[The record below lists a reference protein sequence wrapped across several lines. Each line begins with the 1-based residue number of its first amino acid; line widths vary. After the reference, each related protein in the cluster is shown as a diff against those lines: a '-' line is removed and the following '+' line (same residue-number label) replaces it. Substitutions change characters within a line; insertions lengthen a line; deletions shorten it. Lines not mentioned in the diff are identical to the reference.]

1 MNNTTELDFST
12 DVLEKLL
19 FRQML
24 TDKIYMNILSTKFDK
39 RWIKTEHLGKVMQLC
54 IIFFKKYNFIPDIK
68 IVKALVK
75 KYAESNKGA
84 NLTELN
90 AVIDGSWNLNLEIP
104 REILS
109 NNLKNFIR
117 KQALYTT
124 IIDNVDELEKNSENV
139 LDNCIAGFDAIN
151 KLTFQDQD
159 LGMNYFS
166 QPDMDKHIAFLT
178 KSDARIPFCWPAMDT
193 YTYGGSYKD
202 GRMLGA
208 FMGQPGL
215 GKSAFLSNLTVN
227 FLKQNKKVVVISLEM
242 SQDVYAQRFDAHIS
256 GHNINKLKDE
266 VEEAFSKIKGFAQ
279 EHPDAAL
286 YIKEYPPKSIR
297 SIDIEMYL
305 ENLILNG
312 FKFDA
317 VIVDY
322 LNLVLPNKSA
332 DNMYRDVLTVSE
344 NLRAL
349 SYKFSC
355 PFWTATQT
363 NTEGIN
369 NENVDMQNVSESRGI
384 VHTLDFLGALFQ
396 TPDDREEG
404 IINCKLLKNRLGG
417 VIYKTVSFKL
427 DPENL
432 VLSDITYDTDREDL
446 NFTPEAD
453 NILRNL
459 KHLNQEQE
467 EDLDSI

>member
-1 MNNTTELDFST
+1 
-12 DVLEKLL
+12 
-19 FRQML
+19 ML
-24 TDKIYMNILSTKFDK
+24 TDKVYMNILSTKFDK
-39 RWIKTEHLGKVMQLC
+39 RWIKTEHLGKIMQLC
-54 IIFFKKYNFIPDIK
+54 IVFFKKYNFIPDIK
-68 IVKALVK
+68 IVKALAQ
-75 KYAESNKGA
+75 KYVETNKSG

-90 AVIDGSWNLNLEIP
+90 SVIDSSWNLNLEVP
-104 REILS
+104 KEILA

-117 KQALYTT
+117 KQALWTT
-124 IIDNVDELEKNSENV
+124 IIDNVDELERNSENV
-139 LDNCIAGFDAIN
+139 LDNCISEFDSIN

-166 QPDMDKHIAFLT
+166 QHDMDKHIAFLT
-178 KSDARIPFCWPAMDT
+178 KPNARIPFGWESMDA

-215 GKSAFLSNLTVN
+215 GKSAFLSNLAVN

-256 GHNINKLKDE
+256 KHNINKLKDE
-266 VEEAFSKIKGFAQ
+266 VDEAFSKIKTFAE
-279 EHPDAAL
+279 EHPDSAL
-286 YIKEYPPKSIR
+286 YIKEYPPKSVR

-312 FKFDA
+312 FKFDV

-322 LNLVLPNKSA
+322 LNLVLPNKSV
-332 DNMYRDVLTVSE
+332 DSMYRDVLTVSE

-349 SYKFSC
+349 SYKFCC

-369 NENVDMQNVSESRGI
+369 NENVDMQNVSESRGV

-417 VIYKTVSFKL
+417 VIYKTCSFKL

-432 VLSDITYDTDREDL
+432 VLSDVSYDPGKEDL

-453 NILRNL
+453 NILKNL
-459 KHLNQEQE
+459 KHLKQDSGSE
-467 EDLDSI
+467 LDEI

>member
-1 MNNTTELDFST
+1 MELDFST
-12 DVLEKLL
+12 DVIEKLL
-19 FRQML
+19 FRQLL
-24 TDKIYMNILSTKFDK
+24 TDKVYMNILSTKFDK
-39 RWIKTEHLGKVMQLC
+39 RWIKTEHLGKIMQLC
-54 IIFFKKYNFIPDIK
+54 IVFYKKYEMVPDVK
-68 IVKALVK
+68 IVKALAK
-75 KYAESNKGA
+75 KYAETDKSVD
-84 NLTELN
+84 LSEMN
-90 AVIDGSWNLNLEIP
+90 AVIDASWNFSMEVPKEVLTE
-104 REILS
+104 
-109 NNLKNFIR
+109 NLKNFIR
-117 KQALYTT
+117 KQALWTT
-124 IIDNVDELEKNSENV
+124 ILDNVDALEKNSEKV
-139 LDNCIAGFDAIN
+139 LDNCISGFDSIN

-166 QPDMDKHIAFLT
+166 EADLTKHIEYIT
-178 KSDARIPFCWPAMDT
+178 KPDARIPFGWESLDS
-193 YTYGGSYKD
+193 YTYGGSLKD

-266 VEEAFSKIKGFAQ
+266 VPEAFAKVREFAKQ
-279 EHPDAAL
+279 YPESAL
-286 YIKEYPPKSIR
+286 YIKEYPPKSIK
-297 SIDIEMYL
+297 SKDIEIYL

-312 FKFDA
+312 FKFDVV
-317 VIVDY
+317 VIDY

-349 SYKFSC
+349 SYKFAC
-355 PFWTATQT
+355 PIWTATQT

-369 NENVDMQNVSESRGI
+369 NENVDMQNVSESRGV
-384 VHTLDFLGALFQ
+384 VHTLDFLGALYQ
-396 TPDDREEG
+396 TPDDRENG

-417 VIYKTVSFKL
+417 FVNKVCSFKL
-427 DPENL
+427 NPENL
-432 VLSDITYDTDREDL
+432 TLSDVSYDPDREDL
-446 NFTPEAD
+446 NFSPEAD
-453 NILRNL
+453 NILQNL
-459 KHLNQEQE
+459 KHLNQESE

>member
-1 MNNTTELDFST
+1 MELDFST
-12 DVLEKLL
+12 DVIEKLL

-24 TDKIYMNILSTKFDK
+24 TDKVYMNILSSAFDK
-39 RWIKTEHLGKVMQLC
+39 RWIKTDYLGKIMQLC
-54 IIFFKKYNFIPDIK
+54 IVFFKKYNTVPDVK
-68 IVKALVK
+68 IAKALVK
-75 KYAESNKGA
+75 KYAESGQNVDLA
-84 NLTELN
+84 AMN
-90 AVIDGSWNLNLEIP
+90 AVIDESWNLNLEVP
-104 REILS
+104 KDILAS
-109 NNLKNFIR
+109 NLKNFIR
-117 KQALYTT
+117 KQALWTT
-124 IIDNVDELEKNSENV
+124 ILDNVDGLEKNSEKV
-139 LDNCIAGFDAIN
+139 LDNCITGFDSIN

-166 QPDMDKHIAFLT
+166 EADLSKHIEYIT
-178 KSDARIPFCWPAMDT
+178 KPDARIPFGWESLDG
-193 YTYGGSYKD
+193 YTYGGSLMD

-215 GKSAFLSNLTVN
+215 GKSAFLSNLAVN
-227 FLKQNKKVVVISLEM
+227 ILKQNKKVVVISLEM

-256 GHNINKLKDE
+256 KHNINKLKDE
-266 VEEAFSKIKGFAQ
+266 AATAFAKVREFAKQ
-279 EHPDAAL
+279 YPGAAL

-297 SIDIEMYL
+297 SIDIEVYL
-305 ENLILNG
+305 ENLRLNG
-312 FKFDA
+312 FKFDV
-317 VIVDY
+317 VIIDY

-384 VHTLDFLGALFQ
+384 VHTLDFLGALYQ
-396 TPDDREEG
+396 TPDDRENG

-417 VIYKTVSFKL
+417 FINKVCSFKL

-432 VLSDITYDTDREDL
+432 TLADVSYDPDREDL
-446 NFTPEAD
+446 NFSPEAD
-453 NILRNL
+453 NILQNL
-459 KHLNQEQE
+459 KNLNNNADS
-467 EDLDSI
+467 DLDEI